1 MLKIIPCENGC
12 GRQAIRPSILVVHIH
27 MLKGDWLLK
36 YFDELRMGCEQSTC
50 ATCARCLCGAQN
62 LPEKDIA
69 PRSRGCKRDGDVEFW
84 ARERGSRVARIR
96 SYKLYLLRTSRRPRA
111 IHTDI
116 LNTSVSALTLDRGAG
131 SATFR
136 EDVLT
141 VSFSCIQSTL
151 TACDPCAH
159 RGRVTHRGREGCT
172 EAPLLEASA
181 LDVANRLRSRTRLIH
196 RVCSGRPQCGAAA
209 RVGRW
214 GRV

>member
-12 GRQAIRPSILVVHIH
+12 GRQAIRPSILVVHVL
-27 MLKGDWLLK
+27 MLKENLLK

-50 ATCARCLCGAQN
+50 ATRARCLCGAQN

-69 PRSRGCKRDGDVEFW
+69 PRSRGCERDGDVEFW

-96 SYKLYLLRTSRRPRA
+96 QYKLYLLRTSRRPRA

-141 VSFSCIQSTL
+141 VSFAFIGSTL
-151 TACDPCAH
+151 TACGPCAH
-159 RGRVTHRGREGCT
+159 RGRVTHRGREGCM
-172 EAPLLEASA
+172 EAPSPKLPRLTW
-181 LDVANRLRSRTRLIH
+181 LIDCANVH
-196 RVCSGRPQCGAAA
+196 G
-209 RVGRW
+209 
-214 GRV
+214 

>member
-69 PRSRGCKRDGDVEFW
+69 PRSRGCERDGDVEFW

-96 SYKLYLLRTSRRPRA
+96 SYKLYLLRTSRRACA

-116 LNTSVSALTLDRGAG
+116 LNTSVSDPQSPRGGVRHIPLGYTDGKFYIHSEYADG
-131 SATFR
+131 VRSVRTSRAI
-136 EDVLT
+136 E
-141 VSFSCIQSTL
+141 
-151 TACDPCAH
+151 
-159 RGRVTHRGREGCT
+159 GWREGRLHGGVL
-172 EAPLLEASA
+172 PEASA
-181 LDVANRLRSRTRLIH
+181 LDMANRLRSRTRLIH

-209 RVGRW
+209 RVARW
-214 GRV
+214 ARV